1 MVLVIALAVVFLV
14 GLVPTIRG
22 VNPIISWGI
31 SCIIMPAF
39 VLFEEFVL
47 PYRGGGASFWP
58 IALVIGGIM
67 GVVAGGLG
75 TIIGIALK
83 KGKEEKHK

>member
-14 GLVPTIRG
+14 GLVPAMRG

-39 VLFEEFVL
+39 VLFDEFVL
-47 PYRGGGASFWP
+47 PYKGGGASFWP

-67 GVVAGGLG
+67 GVVVGGLG

-83 KGKEEKHK
+83 KGKKEKHK